1 MKKKLILKKK
11 IEKTSFDMIHLL
23 SNEVFSIG
31 TKLINEFGK
40 KVSEFNIKEI
50 LSKEYNLI
58 TQRSSS
64 YVTLTVIFTIKKNEE
79 S

>member
-23 SNEVFSIG
+23 SNEVQSIG
-31 TKLINEFGK
+31 TKLINEFGR

-50 LSKEYNLI
+50 LSKEYSLI
-58 TQRSSS
+58 TQRSSI
-64 YVTLTVIFTIKKNEE
+64 YVTLKVIFTIKKNEE